1 MEANYLNM
9 EGGAWGSSQV
19 GGAANTDPNAAL
31 YDTKNPFIGK
41 KKQVLNEQRAVKAV
55 NAFRDQLRNSED
67 EKKRL
72 QAALQEKQSQID
84 AVAQGNTSV
93 ATALAASRSSDNPVG
108 APKPNSG
115 SIGDYAKHSTE
126 DIIQYR
132 EKLQKMHP
140 GKVAKGLSTYLQVRD
155 GNQLVVKEGQQDAL
169 EANNILAM
177 TVQYAL
183 QHAKVSDNKVNVDF
197 KYSGDDYD
205 KDALIARLDFLPTGG
220 VGEYSNHLPSSDFIA
235 GLPGALAIANYQPMR
250 LMTPVMSH
258 SLMAQSG
265 GGAIVYSN
273 APTVRKYCGDANFL
287 AKRVEQQLATLSARN
302 IQLTSNSGKKVQDM
316 IDMLKATEAGL
327 CQAYDQLDAF
337 MGANGEIKPGVKMPG
352 KNTLENIQSN
362 LTDLKA
368 RKRRISGQALS
379 TIMTLE
385 DVMYKAAREAL
396 KDSGDGGDGAKLAE
410 MK

>member
-19 GGAANTDPNAAL
+19 GGASTQNDAAIKAAYN
-31 YDTKNPFIGK
+31 YDIVKKGSSSKGAKTARAIYEDLIKEKAAVTASEKELAETQTKLTKALQDVALSKLTPAS
-41 KKQVLNEQRAVKAV
+41 QRA
-55 NAFRDQLRNSED
+55 
-67 EKKRL
+67 
-72 QAALQEKQSQID
+72 
-84 AVAQGNTSV
+84 
-93 ATALAASRSSDNPVG
+93 SDNPVG

-115 SIGDYAKHSTE
+115 STGNYVAHSTE